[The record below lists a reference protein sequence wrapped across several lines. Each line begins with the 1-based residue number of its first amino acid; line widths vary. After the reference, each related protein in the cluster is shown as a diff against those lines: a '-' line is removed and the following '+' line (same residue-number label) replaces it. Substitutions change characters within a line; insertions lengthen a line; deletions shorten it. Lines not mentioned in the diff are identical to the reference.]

1 MSENQSV
8 SVHPLATAAECAA
21 ARTSH
26 LVGFSKPEVPKDDD
40 SDDEP
45 LPVVV
50 ASEFP
55 DNLKEA
61 FELQEAI
68 RLERPA
74 DKRAE
79 KLKRAKMTALA
90 KHLHKIQQMP
100 DPGCPPPVFKKYT
113 PKESAIEKAPS
124 PEQITTLRARIAF
137 LKKRAPA
144 SPKRSVETET
154 WSGIRASLAPQI
166 SAIGKIVS
174 DFDELRSFYEMNGYA
189 ENARHSLIDAICE
202 STPARLEEFM
212 ATSDRLRAL
221 HSITPHEVSMLNRMI
236 NAFWF
241 KFLDAAKLLLRD
253 AMDAADKN
261 LADGQAAESS
271 LFKKQNL
278 TPQATELT
286 NGPRAVISKI
296 QSLITHLEGMNS
308 TPYSRGAQWPN
319 ADLLGELRPAREL
332 SFFLDNPA
340 ALTADQVAGVE
351 AELEKLPAN

>member
-21 ARTSH
+21 AKTSH
-26 LVGFSKPEVPKDDD
+26 LTGFSAPKVDNDDTP
-40 SDDEP
+40 DDEP

-50 ASEFP
+50 ESEFP

-61 FELQEAI
+61 FELLETIKA
-68 RLERPA
+68 ERPA

-79 KLKRAKMTALA
+79 KLKQAKLTALA
-90 KHLHKIQQMP
+90 KHLAKLQQMP
-100 DPGCPPPVFKKYT
+100 DPGPAPVFKKYT
-113 PKESAIEKAPS
+113 PKESAVGKATS
-124 PEQITTLRARIAF
+124 PEQITALRARIAF

-174 DFDELRSFYEMNGYA
+174 DFGVLRSFYEMNGYA

-202 STPARLEEFM
+202 SKPDSLEEFLA
-212 ATSDRLRAL
+212 ATSRLRAL
-221 HSITPHEVSMLNRMI
+221 HSITPHEVTMLNRMI

-253 AMDAADKN
+253 ALAAADKN

-308 TPYSRGAQWPN
+308 TPYSHGLQWPN

-351 AELEKLPAN
+351 AELEKLPAA